1 MNNATI
7 QFRMEKIPVER
18 DAELTFSAAED
29 VETSSI
35 MRIEG
40 KFVNPL
46 QVGCICSISPPP
58 PSRLCFILG
67 GECLNK
73 NEMKQKPS
81 GSLKANMLL
90 S

>member
-18 DAELTFSAAED
+18 DAELTFSLAED
-29 VETSSI
+29 FETSSI

-46 QVGCICSISPPP
+46 QVECICNTPPVHFA
-58 PSRLCFILG
+58 SFS
-67 GECLNK
+67 
-73 NEMKQKPS
+73 MV
-81 GSLKANMLL
+81 
-90 S
+90 